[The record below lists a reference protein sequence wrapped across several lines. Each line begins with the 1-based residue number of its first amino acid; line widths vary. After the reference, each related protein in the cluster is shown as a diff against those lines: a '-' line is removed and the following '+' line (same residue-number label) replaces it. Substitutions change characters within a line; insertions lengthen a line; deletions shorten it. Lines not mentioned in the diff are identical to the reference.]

1 MGRMEKRNSFTIM
14 VEDFSNSVSLVDR
27 ICRQK
32 ISKEIEYL
40 NNTVDN
46 ETSQTYRILH
56 SKIALRYTFFFLN
69 EEISYGTYARSQ
81 SEWIHLKSCK
91 GLFQSQQKKLE
102 NSSRRKIGKST
113 DLWELNN
120 TTHLKAN

>member
-46 ETSQTYRILH
+46 ET
-56 SKIALRYTFFFLN
+56 
-69 EEISYGTYARSQ
+69 
-81 SEWIHLKSCK
+81 
-91 GLFQSQQKKLE
+91 
-102 NSSRRKIGKST
+102 
-113 DLWELNN
+113 
-120 TTHLKAN
+120 